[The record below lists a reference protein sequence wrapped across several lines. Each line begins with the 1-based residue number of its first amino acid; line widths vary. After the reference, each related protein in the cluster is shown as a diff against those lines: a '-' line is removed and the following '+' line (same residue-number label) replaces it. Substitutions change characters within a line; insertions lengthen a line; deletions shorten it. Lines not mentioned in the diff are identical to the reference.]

1 MTMRVRHGF
10 TLIELTVVLALAA
23 VLMGLVIVSFRF
35 GGPKANLKQHARN
48 LGQAIESYREKA
60 ASGDRAYALRFE
72 LRGGSYAIT
81 EAQGP
86 ESGSPPPEVLSCRL
100 PDNYRLDVQQEG
112 VSGVQDPLQIA
123 INPNGM
129 LPPLTIRIWDD
140 IGQGIVLKPD
150 PLFNEVTYE
159 EF

>member
-1 MTMRVRHGF
+1 MRARHGF
-10 TLIELTVVLALAA
+10 TLIELTVVLALTA

-48 LGQAIESYREKA
+48 LGQAIEAYREKA
-60 ASGDRAYALRFE
+60 ASGDRIYALRFE

-81 EAQGP
+81 EVQSP
-86 ESGSPPPEVLSCRL
+86 EAGSPPTEVLSCRL

-112 VSGVQDPLQIA
+112 APSVQDQFLVA

-140 IGQGIVLKPD
+140 TGHGMALKPD
-150 PLFNEVTYE
+150 PLFNEVAYE